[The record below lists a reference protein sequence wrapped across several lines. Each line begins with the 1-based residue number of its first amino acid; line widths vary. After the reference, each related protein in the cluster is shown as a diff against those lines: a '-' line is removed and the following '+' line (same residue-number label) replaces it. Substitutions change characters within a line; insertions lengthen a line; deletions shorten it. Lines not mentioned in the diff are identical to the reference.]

1 MLKNSKY
8 KYENPQKKIVLS
20 GVLKNDITEGTRK
33 LENEFTKLTM
43 AIQIDPKLPI
53 YNKLIELIPRIGTA
67 KFMKALVPEN

>member
-1 MLKNSKY
+1 MKNSKY

-53 YNKLIELIPRIGTA
+53 QYN
-67 KFMKALVPEN
+67 

>member
-1 MLKNSKY
+1 MKWLLKNSKY

-53 YNKLIELIPRIGTA
+53 QYN
-67 KFMKALVPEN
+67 